1 MATLQTYHEVVCDAE
16 PPAMRG
22 TSVNARS
29 VREYLGRGHCNH
41 YKTTNGMD
49 LIPTSP
55 ALGRAKRLSRSAVC
69 AVAHVALTQRS
80 GDGLRR
86 DPSNLGDRILCA
98 GPRLGNSETRR
109 RLNNQHGSPMSIS
122 DIDQDVARHDPLKLH
137 FVRLFRHHSPWSA
150 HHLHI

>member
-16 PPAMRG
+16 PPTMRG

-69 AVAHVALTQRS
+69 AVAHVALIRRS
-80 GDGLRR
+80 GDDRGSAQAIRASVVSRPHSKRNLPPRYKCPQIL
-86 DPSNLGDRILCA
+86 PSSHASGA
-98 GPRLGNSETRR
+98 
-109 RLNNQHGSPMSIS
+109 
-122 DIDQDVARHDPLKLH
+122 ARS
-137 FVRLFRHHSPWSA
+137 F
-150 HHLHI
+150 